1 MKAVYILSGV
11 FLVLFLISRI
21 RVGVWLEF
29 GESGLSVKLRL
40 AGFYIR
46 LFPAKKKKKKE
57 KTPGKEKE
65 KTEGK
70 TPKGI
75 SLALVKEV
83 LPVVADAAGQ
93 LKRRI
98 QIDKFQMDLIWG
110 AADPAAC
117 AMGFGAVNA
126 AAGMIWPLVEQ
137 NFNVK
142 DHRVRTAVDF
152 EQGSPSV
159 YILAMITMT
168 IAQGIS
174 WVLRVCTR
182 FLKAYLKL
190 KPPKEKQ
197 TNTEQKEAV

>member
-1 MKAVYILSGV
+1 MIVLYILTGILLLLCLLS
-11 FLVLFLISRI
+11 LV
-21 RVGVWLEF
+21 RVGGWVEYSQTGFLAK
-29 GESGLSVKLRL
+29 VKV
-40 AGFYIR
+40 GPFYIQV
-46 LFPAKKKKKKE
+46 FPQKPKPNKKE
-57 KTPGKEKE
+57 KSGKKADASPKFGGSFDQLKE
-65 KTEGK
+65 
-70 TPKGI
+70 
-75 SLALVKEV
+75 L

-182 FLKAYLKL
+182 FLKAYLKV